1 MLTDSNKLFWTRVI
15 LALLSGFVSGIMKFS
30 DSTAFVGLGTIIF
43 MYILSYFIGEAYIF
57 KGKKV
62 SRNTLILTGI
72 GTYIMLSLFTWIL
85 FYTLTVSGFI

>member
-15 LALLSGFVSGIMKFS
+15 FAALSGFVSGIMKFS
-30 DSTAFVGLGTIIF
+30 GSTAFDGVGTIIF
-43 MYILSYFIGEAYIF
+43 MYILSYFIGEAFIF

-72 GTYIMLSLFTWIL
+72 GTFIMMSLFMWIL
-85 FYTLTVSGFI
+85 FYTLKVNGFI